1 MSRKLEVS
9 ELDFDS
15 IKANLKLFLSK
26 QNQFSDYDFE
36 GSGMAVLLDILAY
49 NTHYL
54 SFNANMLANEM
65 YIDSADTRKNIV
77 SLGKLLGYTPTS
89 PRAPIAVIDI
99 LINEGSGATI
109 TLAKGTAFNTTVDN
123 TPYQFITNEEI
134 TIQPASGV
142 YKFSGVE
149 IYEGTLASF
158 NYTVNT
164 SDVDQKFII
173 PSADAD
179 TSTLTVTI
187 QNSATDTT
195 ENIFTLASGY
205 QRLTNTSKAYF
216 LQEGEDGKFEVYFGD
231 GIVGKALDDGNI
243 VKLQYIVTNRELAN
257 GASAFTVSGSI
268 DGFSNITL
276 TTSSNAQGGSDEQT
290 KESVRFSAP
299 LQYTAQNRAVTTTDY
314 ETKVIELY
322 PNSQSVVA
330 WGGEDDET
338 PVYGTVKIAIYPK
351 SGSTLTNQTKES
363 IVSSLRSFNVGSVK
377 PQIVDPETTN
387 ILLTSTVKYNKNNTS
402 LSADTIKT
410 NVITTLTNYDTE
422 NLSKFDGV
430 FRFSKVVGLI
440 DNTDDSII
448 SNTTTVRMR
457 KTFTPTLSTST
468 TYNIY
473 FRNAIYNPHSGHNS
487 SSGGIIE
494 TSGFKILNND
504 TVFYL
509 DDDGAGNIRRYSIVG
524 GVRTYANN
532 TQGTINYTTGS
543 VTITSLNIASVE
555 NIRGA
560 TSSVIEITT
569 TPESNDVAPV
579 RGQIITIDIANS
591 SVTVQEDTFDGGSSD
606 AGVGYTTA
614 SSYTSTATSY

>member
-1 MSRKLEVS
+1 M
-9 ELDFDS
+9 
-15 IKANLKLFLSK
+15 
-26 QNQFSDYDFE
+26 
-36 GSGMAVLLDILAY
+36 
-49 NTHYL
+49 
-54 SFNANMLANEM
+54 
-65 YIDSADTRKNIV
+65 
-77 SLGKLLGYTPTS
+77 
-89 PRAPIAVIDI
+89 
-99 LINEGSGATI
+99 
-109 TLAKGTAFNTTVDN
+109 
-123 TPYQFITNEEI
+123 
-134 TIQPASGV
+134 
-142 YKFSGVE
+142 
-149 IYEGTLASF
+149 
-158 NYTVNT
+158 
-164 SDVDQKFII
+164 
-173 PSADAD
+173 
-179 TSTLTVTI
+179 
-187 QNSATDTT
+187 
-195 ENIFTLASGY
+195 
-205 QRLTNTSKAYF
+205 
-216 LQEGEDGKFEVYFGD
+216 
-231 GIVGKALDDGNI
+231 
-243 VKLQYIVTNRELAN
+243 
-257 GASAFTVSGSI
+257 
-268 DGFSNITL
+268 
-276 TTSSNAQGGSDEQT
+276 
-290 KESVRFSAP
+290 
-299 LQYTAQNRAVTTTDY
+299 
-314 ETKVIELY
+314 
-322 PNSQSVVA
+322 
-330 WGGEDDET
+330 
-338 PVYGTVKIAIYPK
+338 
-351 SGSTLTNQTKES
+351 
-363 IVSSLRSFNVGSVK
+363 
-377 PQIVDPETTN
+377 
-387 ILLTSTVKYNKNNTS
+387 
-402 LSADTIKT
+402 SADTIKT